1 MIWGNG
7 PSWVIDWEERQRK
20 TIFNGN
26 KIYWKAKT
34 CNVIMHK
41 YGFYVNDKIAK
52 LESLYKNLWSD
63 RRRCREI
70 AKFYWKQWIVVVPV
84 KLIGSEKRQ
93 RKIVFNKNKIHY
105 KPKYKSAHWIRLI
118 YEHSRV
124 NCFQWSRSR
133 SLVRKKNC
141 FQPKQDLLKI

>member
-34 CNVIMHK
+34 CSVIMHK
-41 YGFYVNDKIAK
+41 YGFHVNDKIAK
-52 LESLYKNLWSD
+52 LESLHKNLWSETLQ
-63 RRRCREI
+63 RNCEVFTI
-70 AKFYWKQWIVVVPV
+70 WKQWIVVPV

-93 RKIVFNKNKIHY
+93 KKIVFNKNKIHY
-105 KPKYKSAHWIRLI
+105 KPTYKSAHWIHLI
-118 YEHSRV
+118 YEQSRV

-133 SLVRKKNC
+133 SLVRKKSC